1 MRCDLH
7 TKGRQF
13 ELEGIDVLFFFEVY
27 VVVFSIG
34 VVMEDQLTTF
44 CMIVRMQK
52 VLFTLDGILQIIGVD
67 ELCLVICVLNR
78 STNILNFKGTQL
90 CCGTHCVL
98 VKLDK
103 NVPIFHVH

>member
-1 MRCDLH
+1 MIYTQKEDNLSLKRLTCY
-7 TKGRQF
+7 
-13 ELEGIDVLFFFEVY
+13 IFFEVY

-52 VLFTLDGILQIIGVD
+52 VLFMLDGILQIIGVD